1 MHPTR
6 RLSSPPTSATNSV
19 RRWCDAQGIAHT
31 ATNDDAGEGW
41 TKKPSDTKAVEF
53 SARLW
58 NVLETGSAQ
67 FQDWVWDNS
76 WRWSD
81 ADTLF
86 GKFKTWLARNYAGA
100 SLKDKNAIYNGLVSD
115 VADLERGA
123 TMKQLG
129 KSFDEGKEMIGTEN
143 IILNGL
149 SSVPDKLATTITMF
163 PNCRGARAGG
173 SGALALC
180 LSSRRNMCV
189 LDIRIFAV
197 STSKTTTVTSNV
209 AIDLSDDV
217 EIHETHVK
225 SEQAS
230 SLKSDLSSD
239 PDLVSVLQGMFLPEV
254 LEEILSAEDPVFL
267 NRVLKNMQS
276 DGLGSYSH
284 IDQARYVSLKR
295 YSNKACPCLILSNPT
310 NNSHGEILGAF
321 RSLSDLFMRIGG
333 NQNEIPKVAELHT
346 AGLAGIPI
354 RNNKL
359 VVRMFHLSDIT
370 TPEQVIADCENDPSK
385 KTTLDELVE
394 LALTAGVEKGKKAF
408 EANHE
413 VQGHVKIICRAMYP
427 DLPGYSQIFN
437 LGTTAFAREYLKGKS
452 RIFHVADASIFGA
465 NVAKGGGNGTA
476 FPGVTVRQGECKGRY
491 YHGFRAILV
500 NKTTGE
506 VLTEEEQAR
515 ATTIR
520 MKKKTKTK

>member
-6 RLSSPPTSATNSV
+6 QLSSPPTSATNSV
-19 RRWCDAQGIAHT
+19 CRWCDAQGIAHT

-189 LDIRIFAV
+189 HEGVLAASDREGVDAACRSMTAPWAIERADKARRRRGGGAEAEAEGAPPSGSGSGSSETCSYYDGFREAGEATSMPSGVYDLDEIKKWGK
-197 STSKTTTVTSNV
+197 SKNWCPYYLTRR
-209 AIDLSDDV
+209 AIN
-217 EIHETHVK
+217 H
-225 SEQAS
+225 A
-230 SLKSDLSSD
+230 
-239 PDLVSVLQGMFLPEV
+239 SVL
-254 LEEILSAEDPVFL
+254 VFNYQYML
-267 NRVLKNMQS
+267 
-276 DGLGSYSH
+276 D
-284 IDQARYVSLKR
+284 
-295 YSNKACPCLILSNPT
+295 
-310 NNSHGEILGAF
+310 
-321 RSLSDLFMRIGG
+321 
-333 NQNEIPKVAELHT
+333 PKVAKMVSKELRV
-346 AGLAGIPI
+346 ARDAALALDRSDLWPGGLARGAPF
-354 RNNKL
+354 RGG
-359 VVRMFHLSDIT
+359 
-370 TPEQVIADCENDPSK
+370 AG
-385 KTTLDELVE
+385 
-394 LALTAGVEKGKKAF
+394 AGVRS
-408 EANHE
+408 
-413 VQGHVKIICRAMYP
+413 C
-427 DLPGYSQIFN
+427 
-437 LGTTAFAREYLKGKS
+437 
-452 RIFHVADASIFGA
+452 
-465 NVAKGGGNGTA
+465 
-476 FPGVTVRQGECKGRY
+476 RQGILRGRGDTPAQVSRRRERERESRGWSVTRTMRCDAMRCDAMRCDAMRCDRRY
-491 YHGFRAILV
+491 IGHDVR
-500 NKTTGE
+500 
-506 VLTEEEQAR
+506 R
-515 ATTIR
+515 MTIDQFCDFTPISLSSPPLFPIDIIVSPPSGGPR
-520 MKKKTKTK
+520 PRRSRDGRRSRRQRRRRRWRRRRRRRGRSGSRRRRR